1 MSSEK
6 QQEEIKEIEKK
17 VSEVC
22 DTKPAEEQE
31 KEEINISLTYD
42 LGYPSLKEQVQEQ
55 GFLVDSQFMDNAD
68 EIKLDLHSLK
78 RVGILSERQLYK
90 CLKRLH
96 KAICGKI
103 LKSVLKEGERAIEVK
118 AKKSK

>member
-22 DTKPAEEQE
+22 DTTPAEQDNN
-31 KEEINISLTYD
+31 EINISLIYD
-42 LGYPSLKEQVQEQ
+42 LHHPSLKEQVQEQ
-55 GFLVDSQFMDNAD
+55 GFVIDSVFMDNAD
-68 EIKLDLHSLK
+68 EIKRDLHSLK
-78 RVGILSERQLYK
+78 RVGILSEKQLYK
-90 CLKRLH
+90 CFKKMH

-118 AKKSK
+118 DKKSK